1 VKTIR
6 VIKSKA
12 MRWAG
17 NVAHIGKKIKAYGN
31 LVGKPDEKKQP
42 ERPGDRK
49 EDNTQTNL
57 MKTRHQSTDWIH
69 VLRIK
74 SSGGLLQTW

>member
-1 VKTIR
+1 
-6 VIKSKA
+6 

-17 NVAHIGKKIKAYGN
+17 NVAHIGKKINAYGT
-31 LVGKPDEKKQP
+31 LVGKTDEKKP
-42 ERPGDRK
+42 LERPGHRQ

-57 MKTRHQSTDWIH
+57 TKTRHQRIDWNH

-74 SSGGLLQTW
+74 SSGGLLRTW